1 MSRNLHASYTQKGG
15 TEGEQQGKREKGRGM
30 EGQVEEGK
38 RWRMS
43 RKKNMLGLVEHGFDP
58 NTKITVYSLSK

>member
-1 MSRNLHASYTQKGG
+1 
-15 TEGEQQGKREKGRGM
+15 M

-43 RKKNMLGLVEHGFDP
+43 RKKNMLSLVEHTIDL
-58 NTKITVYSLSK
+58 NTH